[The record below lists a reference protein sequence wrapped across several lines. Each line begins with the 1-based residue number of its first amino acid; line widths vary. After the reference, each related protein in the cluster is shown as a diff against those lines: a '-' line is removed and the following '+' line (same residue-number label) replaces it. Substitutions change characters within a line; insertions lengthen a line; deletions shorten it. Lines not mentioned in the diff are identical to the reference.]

1 MRKLPDPRRPSTGP
15 DLALDEGSED
25 GAWLNF
31 QRAGETE
38 DSARDRSR
46 VSREETVEDDL
57 VHELELR
64 LREWVDRVETLET
77 EMGYLKRDLE
87 VRIAYAREMERQVD
101 EHTKAVRWAE
111 KEMSAMRS
119 NLLPRRRCH
128 RASGGQAAGVGAP
141 RTPLG
146 WKGDRLAW
154 PLTALRT
161 REPRSVWEAP
171 LPSGWCRT
179 QPTRRT
185 SCCTAPFAPV
195 ARVAFTSMSE
205 PPLRIWAR

>member
-38 DSARDRSR
+38 DAARERSH
-46 VSREETVEDDL
+46 VSREASAEDDV

-64 LREWVDRVETLET
+64 LREWVERVETLET
-77 EMGYLKRDLE
+77 EMGYLRRDLE

-111 KEMSAMRS
+111 KEMSAMR
-119 NLLPRRRCH
+119 
-128 RASGGQAAGVGAP
+128 A
-141 RTPLG
+141 
-146 WKGDRLAW
+146 
-154 PLTALRT
+154 
-161 REPRSVWEAP
+161 
-171 LPSGWCRT
+171 
-179 QPTRRT
+179 RT
-185 SCCTAPFAPV
+185 SY
-195 ARVAFTSMSE
+195 RVADAIVRQVGRQPALE
-205 PPLRIWAR
+205 RLGRRWAGKVIGWRGR